1 MALHDLESESEVETL
16 VDLEEASDREEE
28 EHPRLDQLRG
38 VWVQP
43 ASSAS
48 SGPRPP
54 PGPPPVRRPRSPPGP
69 PPVRRPRSPPGPP
82 PKAKAKV
89 CVRIT
94 RDNPLL
100 RASGSG
106 AASSSTPARSD
117 VVAVSSETI
126 NLVPHSSQPIGPLPS
141 GSEVCHYPLD
151 SRLPSH
157 ARRAVLSFASSST
170 L

>member
-69 PPVRRPRSPPGPP
+69 PP
-82 PKAKAKV
+82 KAKAKV
-89 CVRIT
+89 GVRIT